1 MAHFVVLDGV
11 TMYDQ
16 YDALIFDMDG
26 TILDTEPTHRK
37 AWQQVLSRYG
47 FTMDE
52 KKMVSFNGAPTW
64 QLAQYI
70 LEQNNAE
77 HDPHLL
83 AAEKTEALKAMLLDD
98 VRPLPLMD
106 VVKAYHGRRPMA
118 VGTGSEHSLAKA
130 LLEALGVYH
139 LFDAVVGADD
149 VQRHKPQPDTFLR
162 CAELMGVAPERCVVF
177 EDADFGVQAAR
188 AAGMD
193 VVDVR
198 LL

>member
-1 MAHFVVLDGV
+1 
-11 TMYDQ
+11 MYDQ

-37 AWQQVLSRYG
+37 AWHQVLARYG
-47 FTMDE
+47 MTLDE
-52 KKMVSFNGAPTW
+52 ARIIEFNGAPTW
-64 QLAQYI
+64 RLAQFI
-70 LEQNNAE
+70 IEQNQAT

-83 AAEKTEALKAMLLDD
+83 AAEKTAAVKAMLLEN
-98 VRPLPLMD
+98 VHPLPLME

-118 VGTGSEHSLAKA
+118 VGTGSEHSMADA
-130 LLEALGVYH
+130 LLTQLGVRH
-139 LFDAVVGADD
+139 LFTAIVGADD
-149 VQRHKPQPDTFLR
+149 VTRHKPEPDTFLR
-162 CAELMGVAPERCVVF
+162 CAQLMGVAPERCVVF
-177 EDADFGVQAAR
+177 EDADFGLQAAK

>member
-1 MAHFVVLDGV
+1 
-11 TMYDQ
+11 MYDQ

-70 LEQNNAE
+70 VEQNRAT
-77 HDPHLL
+77 HDPLQL
-83 AAEKTEALKAMLLDD
+83 AAEKNLAFKAMLLDG
-98 VRPLPLMD
+98 VKPLPLMQ
-106 VVKAYHGRRPMA
+106 VVKAYYGRRPLA

-130 LLEALGVYH
+130 LLEKLDVYH

-149 VQRHKPQPDTFLR
+149 VQRHKPHPDTFLR
-162 CAELMGVAPERCVVF
+162 CAELIGVAAERCVVF
-177 EDADFGVQAAR
+177 EDADFGLEAAK
-188 AAGMD
+188 AAGMS

>member
-1 MAHFVVLDGV
+1 
-11 TMYDQ
+11 MYDQ

-52 KKMVSFNGAPTW
+52 EKMVGFNGAPTW

-70 LEQNNAE
+70 LEQNKAT

-83 AAEKTEALKAMLLDD
+83 AAEKTAALKAMLLDD
-98 VRPLPLMD
+98 VRPLPLME

-130 LLEALGVYH
+130 LLEELGVYH

-162 CAELMGVAPERCVVF
+162 CAELMGVVPERCVVF
-177 EDADFGVQAAR
+177 EDADFGVQAAQ